1 MRRVVW
7 CGVASNDMGG
17 ISWPLLFFPFDLYTR
32 EITSR
37 DPGRDRNEFAREKGN
52 PERAQK
58 TLQKTSHNLKRD
70 ILLSAN
76 EFLCAPFVPSCGNG
90 FGFMD

>member
-17 ISWPLLFFPFDLYTR
+17 ITSSWPFVVLSFDLSTR

-37 DPGRDRNEFAREKGN
+37 DPGRDRNEFARET
-52 PERAQK
+52 EAA
-58 TLQKTSHNLKRD
+58 
-70 ILLSAN
+70 LLLN
-76 EFLCAPFVPSCGNG
+76 
-90 FGFMD
+90 